1 MRSRVRSPPPLP
13 EPDYPNL
20 MVNPTIEGKR
30 YPRTSSYSV
39 GVEKLREFSRATFL
53 PEKFEQPIDGT
64 SILVAPP
71 TFAVVIQELS
81 LKQVLSDTEAAL
93 DFSRV
98 VHGDQRFVYKRP
110 IVAGDELTSEL
121 VVASIKTLAGNHLVT
136 FNTEIFDATNQL
148 VCTAISTLVV
158 RGDNA

>member
-30 YPRTSSYSV
+30 YPRTSSYLV
-39 GVEKLREFSRATFL
+39 GREKLREFAKATFL
-53 PEKFEQPIDGT
+53 PEKFEQAISGSD
-64 SILVAPP
+64 LVAPP
-71 TFAVVIQELS
+71 TFAVVIQEQS
-81 LKQVLSDTEAAL
+81 LKQVLSDPEAEL

-98 VHGDQRFVYKRP
+98 VHGDQRFVYQRP

-136 FNTEIFDATNQL
+136 FNTEIFDSNNNL
-148 VCTAISTLVV
+148 VCTAISTLVI
-158 RGDNA
+158 RGEGA